1 MGKAAPAARR
11 SYPSLDRKLDQATHQ
26 VGVLVPNH
34 LAARGHGAALP
45 CQCTLPMLSPI
56 RKGGWRRKKMKE
68 ETERK
73 KNMITG
79 LGAFFSEYFNG
90 CGVQCALIKI
100 DFYRVKS

>member
-1 MGKAAPAARR
+1 
-11 SYPSLDRKLDQATHQ
+11 
-26 VGVLVPNH
+26 
-34 LAARGHGAALP
+34 
-45 CQCTLPMLSPI
+45 
-56 RKGGWRRKKMKE
+56 MKE

-100 DFYRVKS
+100 DFYGVKS